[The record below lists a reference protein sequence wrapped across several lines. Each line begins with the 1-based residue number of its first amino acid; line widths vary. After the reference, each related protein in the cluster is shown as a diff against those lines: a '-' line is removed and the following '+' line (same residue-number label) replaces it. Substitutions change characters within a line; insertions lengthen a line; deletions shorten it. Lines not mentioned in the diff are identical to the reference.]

1 MKYPN
6 IKEGIFISRLNR
18 FAAEV
23 QIDGRVQKC
32 HVKNTG
38 RLRELLVPGA
48 VCYLTEPG
56 NPARA
61 TRYDLVAVRR
71 EDGTTVN
78 IDSMA
83 PNAVAGEY
91 LRQLYPEADIRPE
104 TKYGDSRF
112 DFMVKKSDGILY
124 VEVKGVTL
132 NQNGVALFPDAPTER
147 GLKHVRELIACKRAG
162 HGAMILFVVAMHG
175 IKKVMP
181 NKETHAAFAD
191 ALVDAGRAGVHLRA
205 IDCNVSP
212 DALTVKNSLPVC
224 LDSEEI

>member
-6 IKEGIFISRLNR
+6 IKEGVFVSRLNR

-23 QIDGRVQKC
+23 QIDGAVEKC

-56 NPARA
+56 GSVRV
-61 TRYDLVAVRR
+61 TRYDLVAVKK
-71 EDGTTVN
+71 GTGTVN

-83 PNAVAGEY
+83 PNQVAGEY
-91 LRQLYPEADIRPE
+91 LRALYPHAEIRPE

-112 DFMVKKSDGILY
+112 DFMIKKTNGILY

-132 NQNGVALFPDAPTER
+132 NRNGIALFPDAPTER
-147 GLKHVRELIACKRAG
+147 GVKHIRELIACKKAG
-162 HGAMILFVVAMHG
+162 HDAMLLFVVAMQG
-175 IKKVMP
+175 VQKVMP
-181 NKETHAAFAD
+181 NRETHAAFAD
-191 ALVDAGRAGVHLRA
+191 ALADALCAGVRLA
-205 IDCNVSP
+205 AVDCYVTP
-212 DALTVKNSLPVC
+212 DSLTAGKTLAVEL
-224 LDSEEI
+224 

>member
-6 IKEGIFISRLNR
+6 IKEGVFVSRLNR

-38 RLRELLVPGA
+38 RLRELLIPGA

-71 EDGTTVN
+71 EDGTVVN

-91 LRQLYPEADIRPE
+91 LRKLYPEADICPE

-132 NQNGVALFPDAPTER
+132 NENGVALFPDAPTER
-147 GLKHVRELIACKRAG
+147 GLKHVRELISCKAAG
-162 HGAMILFVVAMHG
+162 HDAMILFVVAMQG
-175 IKKVMP
+175 VSVVKP
-181 NKETHAAFAD
+181 NRGAHAAFAD
-191 ALVDAGRAGVHLRA
+191 ALAEAKCAGVCLA
-205 IDCNVSP
+205 AVDCLVAP
-212 DALTVKNSLPVC
+212 DSLTVHDFLPVV
-224 LDSEEI
+224 LEK